1 MNHLIVKK
9 YPLFIFIIFLPV
21 ILASCVSPKVKEI
34 MASGAQYKPL
44 NLLPMYGSEYE
55 PYIKKT
61 EAQKEKDQKFIA
73 SIVKSEGTRK
83 VGAERFSAA
92 GWLKLKNGDA
102 KTAMMRFNQAWLL
115 DPDYYQPYWG
125 FGALML
131 NDKNPEKAIIYFEK
145 AIKRIDSGMIDE
157 VKEKPPL
164 FVDAARAY
172 AWQAAIIQESDMKES
187 TTLYRKAN
195 KLIDDALHINP
206 KYGNAYRIGGIIS
219 YEEGNYERAWSIVK
233 KSRDTGAYNFD
244 DKFIS
249 KLSQEMSE
257 P

>member
-1 MNHLIVKK
+1 MKN
-9 YPLFIFIIFLPV
+9 LFWFYTFILFLV
-21 ILASCVSPKVKEI
+21 INLTSCVSPKVKEI
-34 MASGAQYKPL
+34 MANGTQYKPL
-44 NLLPMYGSEYE
+44 NLLPMYGAEYE

-61 EAQKEKDQKFIA
+61 EEQKENDQKFIA
-73 SIVKSEGTRK
+73 SIIKSEGSRK
-83 VGAERFSAA
+83 VGAKRFSAA

-157 VKEKPPL
+157 VKEKPSL

-172 AWQAAIIQESDMKES
+172 AWQAAILKESNTKES
-187 TTLYRKAN
+187 TTLYGKAN
-195 KLIDDALHINP
+195 KLIDDALNINP
-206 KYGNAYRIGGIIS
+206 MYGNAYRIGGIIA
-219 YEEGNYERAWSIVK
+219 YEEGNYERALSIVK
-233 KSRDTGAYNFD
+233 KSRNTGAYDFD
-244 DKFIS
+244 AKFIS
-249 KLSQEMSE
+249 KLSQKMSE